1 MSMALSIAQI
11 VAASYNSV
19 VAESRK
25 PVNQWAESAFMRE
38 LERQGAIKTI
48 PGGPQIEAPI
58 DYRRN
63 PGTAFLITDLD
74 PMAMGKTDVVN
85 TAIYDVAQLSIPVVW
100 SKGDD
105 AKNPEENQ
113 KVDFTKA
120 LLTNAMESH
129 DDAIEQNIFG
139 TVTNTFLGLQN
150 LVDDAGN
157 GVVIGGINPATD
169 SFWRNVNT
177 TFSSTGTD
185 MIAKLT
191 LVWNQAAKGSG
202 SNQAPSLLVSDAQT
216 NATFEGTQ
224 QPLQRYVDVNEFNV
238 GTKVLAFKTARYV
251 FSQYGTAR
259 VYGLNPKTFHIVFYK
274 GANKQK
280 GDTQEIDNGNGYRFF
295 VYTMLQAIVRAR
307 SRCFIAKAV

>member
-1 MSMALSIAQI
+1 MTLSIQQI
-11 VAASYNSV
+11 VAVSYNAV

-38 LERQGAIKTI
+38 IERQGGIKTI

-85 TAIYDVAQLSIPVVW
+85 TALYDVAQLSVPVVW

-113 KVDFTKA
+113 KVDFVKA
-120 LLTNAMESH
+120 LLANAMESH

-139 TVTNTFLGLQN
+139 VSTNGFLGFQTLI
-150 LVDDAGN
+150 DDAGTA
-157 GVVIGGINPATD
+157 ICGGINGSTD
-169 SFWRNVNT
+169 SFWRNINT
-177 TFSSTGTD
+177 VASVTGTD
-185 MIAKLT
+185 LIAKLT

-202 SNQAPSLLVSDAQT
+202 STQAPSLLVSDAQT
-216 NATFEGTQ
+216 QATFESTQ
-224 QPLQRYVDVNEFNV
+224 QPLQRYVDNKEFDA
-238 GTKVLAFKTARYV
+238 GTKVLAFKTARWV

-259 VYGLNPKTFHIVFYK
+259 VYGMNPKTFHIVFYK

-295 VYTMLQAIVRAR
+295 IYTMLQAIVRAR
-307 SRCFIAKAV
+307 SRCFIVKMQ

>member
-1 MSMALSIAQI
+1 MALSIAQI
-11 VAASYNSV
+11 VAASYNAV
-19 VAESRK
+19 IAESRK

-38 LERQGAIKTI
+38 LDRQGAIKTI

-63 PGTAFLITDLD
+63 PGTAFLLTDLD
-74 PMAMGKTDVVN
+74 PMAMGKTDVIN
-85 TAIYDVAQLSIPVVW
+85 TAVYDVAQLSVPVVW

-113 KVDFTKA
+113 KVDFVKG
-120 LLTNAMESH
+120 LLANANESH
-129 DDAIEQNIFG
+129 DDQIEQSIFS
-139 TVTNTFLGLQN
+139 TVTNGFLGLQN
-150 LVDDAGN
+150 LVDDAGTAT
-157 GVVIGGINPATD
+157 IGGINANTD
-169 SFWRNVNT
+169 SFWRNINT

-185 MIAKLT
+185 MVAKLT

-202 SNQAPSLLVSDAQT
+202 SNQAPTLLVSDAQT

-224 QPLQRYVDVNEFNV
+224 QSLQRYASSDEFNV
-238 GTKVLAFKTARYV
+238 GTKVLAFKTARYI

-259 VYGLNPKTFHIVFYK
+259 VYGLNPKTFKLVFYK

-295 VYTMLQAIVRAR
+295 IYTMFQAIVTAR
-307 SRCFIAKAV
+307 SRTFIAKAV